1 MIEYKIVK
9 VIVTAKDDALS
20 KLEQEVNN
28 FLEQGWKLQG
38 GVSIYPLN
46 YNSNREHLFALL
58 QTMTKEKEPE
68 IDVPDLTDPKII
80 SKLIEQYNYFHKEKD
95 NE

>member
-20 KLEQEVNN
+20 KLEREVND

-38 GVSIYPLN
+38 GVSMYPLN
-46 YNSNREHLFALL
+46 YNSNGEHLFALL
-58 QTMTKEKEPE
+58 QTMIKEKEPE
-68 IDVPDLTDPKII
+68 IEIPDLTDPILLA
-80 SKLIEQYNYFHKEKD
+80 KLIEQYNYFHKEKD

>member
-9 VIVTAKDDALS
+9 IIVTTKDDALS
-20 KLEQEVNN
+20 KLEQEVNSW
-28 FLEQGWKLQG
+28 LKQGWELQG

-46 YNSNREHLFALL
+46 YNSNRQHLFALL
-58 QTMTKEKEPE
+58 QTMIKEKEPE
-68 IDVPDLTDPKII
+68 VELPPLTDPII
-80 SKLIEQYNYFHKEKD
+80 LSKLIEQYNYFHKEKN